1 MFVLKMIKNE
11 YLFFQV
17 TIDVFF
23 SGHGVLTS
31 FLYYT
36 LVTWGHIQALQQGTC
51 LKCMFVNKWN
61 LIVAKKL
68 QSIKVLVV
76 INVK

>member
-1 MFVLKMIKNE
+1 MVIRWPVVPEMFVLKMIKNE

-36 LVTWGHIQALQQGTC
+36 LVT
-51 LKCMFVNKWN
+51 
-61 LIVAKKL
+61 
-68 QSIKVLVV
+68 
-76 INVK
+76 